1 MKSEGA
7 PQVIAA
13 LRARSGFSAEAVAPE
28 RVAAYLAAR
37 ARELGVAH
45 VGDAAMHVLADE
57 REYALLEAH
66 FAPAETWLFRYRESF
81 DHLREFARARA
92 ARGVRA
98 LVVGSGGW
106 CEPCSVA
113 AALLDGVGDA
123 CATRVSVEASDRN
136 GALFARRP
144 RFSGL
149 DLRGGVP
156 GFAERFFVAEGDTL
170 CPREAL
176 TRVIAARALRVEDE
190 IAAASRTGDRFD
202 VIAFRNVAIYL
213 DQRLRAGIFAGLAS
227 LLADDGT
234 LLVGHAETN
243 LAAAATGLSPAP
255 IAGAFALMRAE
266 TRRTDAPDARRVIG
280 SRATRRDDG
289 PASQ

>member
-1 MKSEGA
+1 
-7 PQVIAA
+7 VIAA

-37 ARELGVAH
+37 ARELGLAH
-45 VGDAAMHVLADE
+45 AGAAASRVLADLD
-57 REYALLEAH
+57 EYALLEAH
-66 FAPAETWLFRYRESF
+66 LSPPETWLFRYRESF
-81 DHLREFARARA
+81 DHLREYARGRG

-98 LVVGSGGW
+98 LVVGAGGW

-123 CATRVSVEASDRN
+123 GAARVSVDASDRN

-144 RFSGL
+144 CFSGL

-156 GFAERFFVAEGDTL
+156 GFAERFFTEGGDAR
-170 CPREAL
+170 CAREAL
-176 TRVIAARALRVEDE
+176 TNVIAARARRVEDE
-190 IAAASRTGDRFD
+190 IAAASHAGDRFD

-255 IAGAFALMRAE
+255 VAGAFALMRAE

-289 PASQ
+289 PASK